1 MCEADK
7 GKKEPGKSEG
17 GSGLTSILNLIPSV
31 YYDLIARICP
41 GMAFWIVL
49 AFKYPHEQLQ
59 PPDILGGALLFVL
72 IILSYVSGIVFTG
85 FAPLWDWLS
94 IATLNR
100 CRFLA
105 ALVGLADAPA
115 SSSFARWK
123 AVTRQLDEVIQ
134 ADDGA
139 GKTLVKAMAEISLC
153 QNLLTGCIALALIEI
168 GFSACGALSMA
179 QHPGFNGFSAL
190 ALLVAMYMRQ
200 MMFLGRV
207 SHLHQLH
214 VTGH

>member
-72 IILSYVSGIVFTG
+72 IILSYVPSPAWRFTTWAAPSRRSRST
-85 FAPLWDWLS
+85 FALKPH
-94 IATLNR
+94 R
-100 CRFLA
+100 
-105 ALVGLADAPA
+105 
-115 SSSFARWK
+115 
-123 AVTRQLDEVIQ
+123 
-134 ADDGA
+134 
-139 GKTLVKAMAEISLC
+139 
-153 QNLLTGCIALALIEI
+153 
-168 GFSACGALSMA
+168 
-179 QHPGFNGFSAL
+179 PG
-190 ALLVAMYMRQ
+190 
-200 MMFLGRV
+200 
-207 SHLHQLH
+207 
-214 VTGH
+214 